1 MSKVAFNRD
10 QVDYLNNLLEDRR
23 RQFLKEVKK
32 DSFEADDKAFKALCD
47 KLFNTKDL
55 NVEKKSGNK
64 TNKTNKTNKKS
75 KKRVKTGYMKWLWS
89 NEGMSVLKK
98 ENNGLQQ
105 KDLFKSAGKKWSK
118 MTDAEKKKYD

>member
-1 MSKVAFNRD
+1 MSKVAFNQE
-10 QVDYLNNLLEDRR
+10 QVDYLDKLFGDRR
-23 RQFLKEVKK
+23 KKFLKEVNK
-32 DSFEADDKAFKALCD
+32 DNFEAGESSFETLCD

-55 NVEKKSGNK
+55 NVEKKSKNSK
-64 TNKTNKTNKKS
+64 FNKKSNKNS

-98 ENNGLQQ
+98 ENNSLQQ
-105 KDLFKSAGKKWSK
+105 KELFSLAGKKWSA